1 MKSTV
6 QRLKFSQHETKNT
19 DDEKSSFLFSQMSG
33 LCESYMVLCCAT
45 GGIKKPLLISGFAE
59 KLDESIDVSELLFR
73 TEKLQR
79 QMILI
84 TNYQ

>member
-33 LCESYMVLCCAT
+33 LYGFYMVLCCAT
-45 GGIKKPLLISGFAE
+45 GGKKKWTLLKNCGTEIK
-59 KLDESIDVSELLFR
+59 
-73 TEKLQR
+73 
-79 QMILI
+79 
-84 TNYQ
+84 